1 MSSFIRRLRQRQIDA
16 FSQGSFSI
24 RVRVALFSL
33 QNLLKARHTGLRHS
47 FLRLAAAADRLKI
60 LCVMQNFIAIAI
72 FIADGLYNFLKISIL
87 SIQVSPLNLR
97 I

>member
-1 MSSFIRRLRQRQIDA
+1 MPSPKGA
-16 FSQGSFSI
+16 TTG
-24 RVRVALFSL
+24 VHVALLTWQDFL
-33 QNLLKARHTGLRHS
+33 QGRHTGLRLYL
-47 FLRLAAAADRLKI
+47 LRLAAAADRLRVI
-60 LCVMQNFIAIAI
+60 CVMQNFIAIAI